1 MANWSD
7 KRAAKSVATRAPRY
21 GGFALDLSFV
31 SSFALSL
38 VLSLALFPLVSLCFS
53 SAASAAEIEDLRL
66 WRAPDHTRLVFDL
79 SESADYNLFTL
90 DSPERVVIDIEKSTL
105 ATRLGDIEFAD
116 SPITG
121 LRSAARDG
129 GKLRVVIDLTERTR
143 PKSFKLEPSAGQG
156 HRLVVDLYDLDAA
169 KNSTAASTPQ
179 PEAKRSTAAAPA
191 DAAADARRDIVV
203 AISAG
208 HGGEDP
214 GGIGYDGKLQE
225 KNITLRIARALYDY
239 LDAMP
244 GYAPVMVRDGDYY
257 VELARRPEIARER
270 RADLFVA
277 VHTDWYKTSRAR
289 GLTIYALSGDRADR
303 ENARRV
309 AQKENTA
316 DLLGGVG
323 SDLTL
328 SSWDDDVALTLV
340 SLQMA
345 WSMEQSVIAGS
356 HILNAVGGITR
367 LRKTKVQQASLEV
380 LKSPD
385 IPSILIETGYLTNP
399 EEARR
404 LNTSAFQQQLAGG
417 IGRGVMD
424 YFYAAPPKGTL
435 VAWQK
440 ANGVLPA
447 TYTVKRGDSLSMI
460 AQRFGTSMARLKSLN
475 KLRGDGVQIGQVLK
489 LPGGRETTV
498 REHKIQR
505 GETLSGIAQR
515 YRVSVSDLVA
525 LNKVD
530 ANRILVGQVLKIP
543 AS

>member
-1 MANWSD
+1 MAFRPTPLTSHPID
-7 KRAAKSVATRAPRY
+7 AMAIARPRFSRPRVRCRALLLWLCAAAATP
-21 GGFALDLSFV
+21 V
-31 SSFALSL
+31 SY
-38 VLSLALFPLVSLCFS
+38 
-53 SAASAAEIEDLRL
+53 AAEVRDLRL

-79 SESADYNLFTL
+79 SAGVEYKLFTL
-90 DSPERVVIDIEKSTL
+90 DAPERVVIDIADSSL
-105 ATRLGDIEFAD
+105 ATRLGDIEFED

-121 LRSAARDG
+121 LRSATRDG
-129 GKLRVVIDLTERTR
+129 GLLRVVIDLNTKTQ
-143 PKSFKLEPSAGQG
+143 PKSFTIEPNAEQG
-156 HRLVVDLYDLDAA
+156 HRLVVDLYDSSDERVATALSVQDGSERDKPERATNRVA
-169 KNSTAASTPQ
+169 SNS
-179 PEAKRSTAAAPA
+179 AAPSGE
-191 DAAADARRDIVV
+191 RRDIVV

-225 KNITLRIARALYDY
+225 KHITLRIARALYDY
-239 LDAMP
+239 LDRMP

-257 VELARRPEIARER
+257 VKLSRRPEIARER

-323 SDLTL
+323 SDLSL
-328 SSWDDDVALTLV
+328 GSWDDDVALTLV

-356 HILNAVGGITR
+356 RVLDAVGGITR

-399 EEARR
+399 EEAKR
-404 LNTSAFQQQLAGG
+404 LNTSSFQKQLAEG
-417 IGRGVMD
+417 IGRGVMA
-424 YFYAAPPKGTL
+424 YFYDAPPEGSL

-440 ANGVLPA
+440 SNGVTPA
-447 TYTVKRGDSLSMI
+447 SYTVRRGDSLSMI
-460 AQRFGTSMARLKSLN
+460 AQRFGTTMAALKKHNSLKS
-475 KLRGDGVQIGQVLK
+475 DGVQIGQVIK
-489 LPGGRETTV
+489 LPGGVEPAA
-498 REHKIQR
+498 REHKIQS
-505 GETLSGIAQR
+505 GETLSGIAAR
-515 YRVSVSDLVA
+515 YRVSLADLRR
-525 LNKVD
+525 LNELRAD
-530 ANRILVGQVLKIP
+530 RILVGQVLRIP

>member
-1 MANWSD
+1 MNFPRANTDVSIREARLIQW
-7 KRAAKSVATRAPRY
+7 AAGV
-21 GGFALDLSFV
+21 GAL
-31 SSFALSL
+31 ALSL
-38 VLSLALFPLVSLCFS
+38 LG
-53 SAASAAEIEDLRL
+53 SATLWAAEVRDVRL

-79 SESADYNLFTL
+79 SAGVDYKLFTL
-90 DSPERVVIDIEKSTL
+90 DAPERVVIDLSDSSL

-121 LRSAARDG
+121 LRSAEREG
-129 GKLRVVIDLTERTR
+129 GLLRIVVDLNAKTR
-143 PKSFKLEPSAGQG
+143 PKSFRLDPSAEAG
-156 HRLVVDLYDLDAA
+156 HRLVVDLYDE
-169 KNSTAASTPQ
+169 ASESGSNIAVAQ
-179 PEAKRSTAAAPA
+179 SEAAPSSGTPA
-191 DAAADARRDIVV
+191 RPQQAADARRDIIV

-225 KNITLRIARALYDY
+225 KNITLKIARELYDY
-239 LDAMP
+239 LDSMP

-277 VHTDWYKTSRAR
+277 IHTDWYKTSRAR

-323 SDLTL
+323 SDLSL
-328 SSWDDDVALTLV
+328 GSWDDDVALTLV

-345 WSMEQSVIAGS
+345 WSMEQSVIAGE
-356 HILNAVGGITR
+356 HILDAVGGITR

-399 EEARR
+399 EEAKR
-404 LNTSAFQQQLAGG
+404 LNTRAFQQQLAGG
-417 IGRGVMD
+417 IGRGIMD
-424 YFYAAPPKGTL
+424 YFFDAPPDGTL
-435 VAWQK
+435 VAWQR
-440 ANGVLPA
+440 ANGVLPT

-460 AQRFGTSMARLKSLN
+460 AQRFGTTMASLKQLN
-475 KLRGDGVQIGQVLK
+475 ALRSDGVQIGQVLK
-489 LPGGRETTV
+489 LPGAAAQGT

-515 YRVSVSDLVA
+515 YRVSVSDLLA
-525 LNKVD
+525 LNKVSPD
-530 ANRILVGQVLKIP
+530 RILVGQVLKIP